1 MGAKSTEKRS
11 VIYVTAKIQESRLRQ
26 EQMEKFAATT
36 GNDTMFGEDDLNF
49 DLQLEKFGVNTNILK
64 KPAVQ
69 RIFRAWVEDWEQDD
83 RKNNY
88 VVAEARL
95 LQKYRGLVF
104 HDPDTDN
111 GFCIY
116 DQNME
121 FCRGRGNVWFVLGVC
136 STNAVEDEG
145 ISLEIAC
152 ELIGGTPQ
160 KEGIQVM
167 FRENQE

>member
-1 MGAKSTEKRS
+1 M
-11 VIYVTAKIQESRLRQ
+11 
-26 EQMEKFAATT
+26 
-36 GNDTMFGEDDLNF
+36 
-49 DLQLEKFGVNTNILK
+49 
-64 KPAVQ
+64 
-69 RIFRAWVEDWEQDD
+69 
-83 RKNNY
+83 
-88 VVAEARL
+88 

-104 HDPDTDN
+104 HDPDTFN

-121 FCRGRGNVWFVLGVC
+121 FRRGGGNGWFVLRVC

-145 ISLEIAC
+145 LLLEIAC

-167 FRENQE
+167 FIENQE

>member
-1 MGAKSTEKRS
+1 
-11 VIYVTAKIQESRLRQ
+11 
-26 EQMEKFAATT
+26 
-36 GNDTMFGEDDLNF
+36 
-49 DLQLEKFGVNTNILK
+49 LK
-64 KPAVQ
+64 EPAVQ
-69 RIFRAWVEDWEQDD
+69 RIFCAWVEDWEQDA
-83 RKNNY
+83 RKNND

-116 DQNME
+116 DKNME
-121 FCRGRGNVWFVLGVC
+121 FRRGRGNGWFVLAVC
-136 STNAVEDEG
+136 STNAVEDEAFT
-145 ISLEIAC
+145 LEIAC

>member
-1 MGAKSTEKRS
+1 M
-11 VIYVTAKIQESRLRQ
+11 RQ
-26 EQMEKFAATT
+26 EQMEKFVA
-36 GNDTMFGEDDLNF
+36 GNDTMFGLDDINF
-49 DLQLEKFGVNTNILK
+49 DLQLEKFGVDKNILK
-64 KPAVQ
+64 EPALQ
-69 RIFRAWVEDWEQDD
+69 RIFRAWVEDWEQDT
-83 RKNNY
+83 RKKNDT
-88 VVAEARL
+88 VAEARL

-104 HDPDTDN
+104 HDPNTDN

-121 FCRGRGNVWFVLGVC
+121 FHRGRENEWFVLGVC

-145 ISLEIAC
+145 FTLEIAC

-160 KEGIQVM
+160 MEGIQVM

>member
-1 MGAKSTEKRS
+1 MTLWLRRDCFRS
-11 VIYVTAKIQESRLRQ
+11 IEVLSFMIPTL
-26 EQMEKFAATT
+26 
-36 GNDTMFGEDDLNF
+36 TMVFVDDNTHCHVSQVFFG
-49 DLQLEKFGVNTNILK
+49 ILHASK
-64 KPAVQ
+64 C
-69 RIFRAWVEDWEQDD
+69 I
-83 RKNNY
+83 N
-88 VVAEARL
+88 
-95 LQKYRGLVF
+95 
-104 HDPDTDN
+104 HN

-121 FCRGRGNVWFVLGVC
+121 FRRGRGNGWFVLGVC

-145 ISLEIAC
+145 FLLEIAC